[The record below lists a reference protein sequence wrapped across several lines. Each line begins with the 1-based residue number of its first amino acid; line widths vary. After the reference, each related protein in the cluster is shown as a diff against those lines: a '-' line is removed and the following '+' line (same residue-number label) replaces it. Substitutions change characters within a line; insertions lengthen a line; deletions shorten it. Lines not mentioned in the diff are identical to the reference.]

1 MLESVKIT
9 RRQSEIRQAL
19 AGLVGKENPSA
30 DEVRSIEAMDLEFRQ
45 NETRYRAALICED
58 TERREAGAELETRSG
73 KEWADLMA
81 GFEMRQV
88 AFALDEGRALSGKT
102 AEIVTELRNAGG
114 FRGIPV
120 PWGALELRAGETIA
134 SGAPNPVQ
142 TRPIIDR
149 LFPDSVASRMGA
161 QMISIDSGAVEWPV
175 TTSAVSAGW
184 ADGELANVAG
194 PTVYATT
201 DRPLTPDH
209 NLGVQMRISRKTLK
223 QSGDALEQAVRRDM
237 AGAMGAAMD
246 RAVFLGTGANGQ
258 PLGVITGAATYGITS
273 TPVADE
279 VTWDAFRAAI
289 VRFMVANAAGSPD
302 AVRALIRPEM
312 WAYLDGLLVAG
323 TAVSQWD
330 RLVKNIPAGN
340 IAMTT
345 NGLAAPVGDPLAV
358 SALLTTAAGGVAPVF
373 VGAWGAVDVIR
384 DPFTD
389 AQSGGLRITA
399 LATMDLTVARPS
411 QLEVLTGLQ
420 LAGA

>member
-19 AGLVGKENPSA
+19 AGLVGKEKPTE
-30 DEVRSIEAMDLEFRQ
+30 DEVRNIEAMDLEFRQ

-120 PWGALELRAGETIA
+120 PWGALEQRAGETIA
-134 SGAPNPVQ
+134 SGTPNPVQ

-184 ADGELANVAG
+184 ADGELANAM
-194 PTVYATT
+194 
-201 DRPLTPDH
+201 RP
-209 NLGVQMRISRKTLK
+209 
-223 QSGDALEQAVRRDM
+223 
-237 AGAMGAAMD
+237 
-246 RAVFLGTGANGQ
+246 
-258 PLGVITGAATYGITS
+258 
-273 TPVADE
+273 
-279 VTWDAFRAAI
+279 
-289 VRFMVANAAGSPD
+289 
-302 AVRALIRPEM
+302 
-312 WAYLDGLLVAG
+312 
-323 TAVSQWD
+323 
-330 RLVKNIPAGN
+330 
-340 IAMTT
+340 
-345 NGLAAPVGDPLAV
+345 
-358 SALLTTAAGGVAPVF
+358 
-373 VGAWGAVDVIR
+373 
-384 DPFTD
+384 
-389 AQSGGLRITA
+389 
-399 LATMDLTVARPS
+399 
-411 QLEVLTGLQ
+411 
-420 LAGA
+420 